1 MAADGKGACILPH
14 GVLFRGNAEGEI
26 RKNIVKAGYIK
37 GLIGLPQNLF
47 YGTGIPACIIILD
60 KQEASDRKG
69 IFMIDAKDG
78 FVKDGNMN
86 RLREE
91 DIQRIVDT
99 WEAWVDVPHYA
110 RFVPQEEI
118 EKNDYNLNIPRYV
131 DTFEA
136 EDVIDLDAI
145 TRIQLNQLQ
154 GQLLRVVID
163 HPQLSVDVFFDE
175 NKVRLEPTVTG
186 HSQTPSIFEQRP
198 YDVQNKITD
207 ATATLHVANVVE
219 LVKLLLSDM
228 DQIGNI
234 PLQGDYHLL
243 QDIQRIIQQA
253 EPDLAAHLSP
263 WIGPQLAHEL
273 SKIQLAPKQLK
284 RSLQSHLFF
293 VEDALKEDSGL
304 FAPRWQM
311 DDLNRETRQLNQ
323 EVDRLEARFQQLQ
336 AQFNS
341 HQQSTQN

>member
-1 MAADGKGACILPH
+1 MWSILALGA
-14 GVLFRGNAEGEI
+14 VER
-26 RKNIVKAGYIK
+26 
-37 GLIGLPQNLF
+37 LI
-47 YGTGIPACIIILD
+47 
-60 KQEASDRKG
+60 
-69 IFMIDAKDG
+69 
-78 FVKDGNMN
+78 
-86 RLREE
+86 
-91 DIQRIVDT
+91 
-99 WEAWVDVPHYA
+99 HH
-110 RFVPQEEI
+110 
-118 EKNDYNLNIPRYV
+118 
-131 DTFEA
+131 
-136 EDVIDLDAI
+136 VIDLDAI

-163 HPQLSVDVFFDE
+163 SPQLSVDVFFDE

-186 HSQTPSIFEQRP
+186 HSPTPSIFEQRP

-243 QDIQRIIQQA
+243 QDIQRIMQQA

-273 SKIQLAPKQLK
+273 GKIQLAPKQLK

-336 AQFNS
+336 AQLHPLLTSPSKGEELLNP
-341 HQQSTQN
+341 TQD

>member
-1 MAADGKGACILPH
+1 MWSILALGA
-14 GVLFRGNAEGEI
+14 VER
-26 RKNIVKAGYIK
+26 
-37 GLIGLPQNLF
+37 
-47 YGTGIPACIIILD
+47 II
-60 KQEASDRKG
+60 
-69 IFMIDAKDG
+69 
-78 FVKDGNMN
+78 
-86 RLREE
+86 
-91 DIQRIVDT
+91 
-99 WEAWVDVPHYA
+99 HH
-110 RFVPQEEI
+110 
-118 EKNDYNLNIPRYV
+118 
-131 DTFEA
+131 
-136 EDVIDLDAI
+136 VIDLDAI

-163 HPQLSVDVFFDE
+163 SPQLSVDVFFDE

-186 HSQTPSIFEQRP
+186 HSQKSSIFEQRP

-219 LVKLLLSDM
+219 LAKLLLSDM

-273 SKIQLAPKQLK
+273 GKIQLAPKQLK

-323 EVDRLEARFQQLQ
+323 ELDRLEARFQQLQ
-336 AQFNS
+336 AQLKPLLTSPQKGEELLNP
-341 HQQSTQN
+341 TQN

>member
-1 MAADGKGACILPH
+1 MWSILALGA
-14 GVLFRGNAEGEI
+14 VER
-26 RKNIVKAGYIK
+26 
-37 GLIGLPQNLF
+37 
-47 YGTGIPACIIILD
+47 IIH
-60 KQEASDRKG
+60 Q
-69 IFMIDAKDG
+69 
-78 FVKDGNMN
+78 
-86 RLREE
+86 
-91 DIQRIVDT
+91 
-99 WEAWVDVPHYA
+99 
-110 RFVPQEEI
+110 
-118 EKNDYNLNIPRYV
+118 
-131 DTFEA
+131 
-136 EDVIDLDAI
+136 VIDLDAI

-154 GQLLRVVID
+154 GQLLRVVFD

-243 QDIQRIIQQA
+243 QDIQRIMQQA

-273 SKIQLAPKQLK
+273 GKIQLAPKQLK

-293 VEDALKEDSGL
+293 IEDTLKEDSGL

-311 DDLNRETRQLNQ
+311 DDLHRETRQLNQ
-323 EVDRLEARFQQLQ
+323 ELDRLEAKFQQLH
-336 AQFNS
+336 ASFNPAKHFS
-341 HQQSTQN
+341 QD